1 MDSELY
7 LTQEEQDHEDRERK
21 LRKLYL
27 QDLSDV
33 LDTGVG
39 FRVMLHILQ
48 KCGAESRVSSDANAL
63 ALHNL
68 AEDLLEEIAEARPN
82 CCLNLIKYLR
92 EIYQGKYM
100 AETNDAAPAEAVAT
114 ATETETTNTETEAT
128 AQPEVAETKSESEQ
142 KPESESKP
150 ESEPEPK
157 KSTSPKDRPIKD
169 WSKVDLKIDEGNAF
183 FNKEVVDSFGQAAV
197 AAGLTERQAK
207 ALVDWQLETIAKERD
222 ILVEAG
228 AKELSK
234 EWGNKATQNQQ
245 NILTLITNI
254 DRQIGGNNAFSKA
267 LESCGAT
274 CHAAVMKGLLYLANA
289 VSEDSF
295 GASRGTGGKSKPET
309 ALEGIEEAFKKA
321 RGEK

>member
-1 MDSELY
+1 
-7 LTQEEQDHEDRERK
+7 
-21 LRKLYL
+21 
-27 QDLSDV
+27 
-33 LDTGVG
+33 
-39 FRVMLHILQ
+39 
-48 KCGAESRVSSDANAL
+48 
-63 ALHNL
+63 
-68 AEDLLEEIAEARPN
+68 
-82 CCLNLIKYLR
+82 
-92 EIYQGKYM
+92 M
-100 AETNDAAPAEAVAT
+100 AETNDAAPAE
-114 ATETETTNTETEAT
+114 TTNTETETPSSTNNDAQSQ
-128 AQPEVAETKSESEQ
+128 AQPEATEPEQ
-142 KPESESKP
+142 KPEPKPDAETKP

-157 KSTSPKDRPIKD
+157 KNTSPKDRPIKD

-197 AAGLTERQAK
+197 AAGLTERQVK

-295 GASRGTGGKSKPET
+295 GASRGTSGKSKPET
-309 ALEGIEEAFKKA
+309 ALEGIEEAFKQA